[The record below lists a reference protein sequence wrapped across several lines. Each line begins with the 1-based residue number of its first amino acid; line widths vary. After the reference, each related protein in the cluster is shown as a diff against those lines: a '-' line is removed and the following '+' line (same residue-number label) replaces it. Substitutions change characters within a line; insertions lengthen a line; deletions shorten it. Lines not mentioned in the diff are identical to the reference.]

1 VAEKKSLLRSPDT
14 PLQPAFLELFFDLV
28 YVFALTE
35 LTGRLTE
42 NLNLKGATD
51 TLVLLLA
58 VWWVWVLTAWLCDR
72 FNPHLPV
79 VQAHVFF
86 VMYAVLL
93 MAIVIRS
100 IDRYGLLFAITYL
113 AITFVRFAFI
123 LLGAQGTDF
132 PNRSKRAIFWFAVSA
147 PAWIAGGL
155 MAGWARDLL
164 WLLALAIDYGS
175 GALRWPTP
183 GLGRAPAWELA
194 IEATHLAER
203 YRQLFMVA
211 LGEIITTIGVT
222 FASTEPPAFTP
233 ARTTVLALSSI
244 STAFMWRLYIY
255 RAGSQLG
262 PAIAASPSPH
272 RLSQWSSYLH
282 MVMVAGALLTAAGFT
297 LIIEHPAQQPPPAW
311 IATIAG
317 GPALFLAGRSGFEYV
332 ILGGLIRSR
341 LIGIL
346 LLAAIA
352 ATVVYLPPTATS
364 AAATLVLAGIAALD
378 TLRGHRVA
386 LQPPS
391 PRT

>member
-1 VAEKKSLLRSPDT
+1 MAERKSLLRSPDT
-14 PLQPAFLELFFDLV
+14 PLEPAFLELFFDLV

-35 LTGRLTE
+35 LTSRLTE
-42 NLNLKGATD
+42 HLNLKGAID

-72 FNPHLPV
+72 FNPHRPI
-79 VQAHVFF
+79 VQAQVIF

-93 MAIVIRS
+93 MAIAIRS

-113 AITFVRFAFI
+113 AITFVRFVFI
-123 LLGAQGTDF
+123 VLGAQGTDL

-155 MAGWARDLL
+155 TAGWTRDLL

-175 GALRWPTP
+175 AALKWPTP
-183 GLGRAPAWELA
+183 GLGRAPGWELA

-203 YRQLFMVA
+203 YRQLFIVA
-211 LGEIITTIGVT
+211 LGEIILSMGLT
-222 FASTEPPAFTP
+222 FAGTGPTTFAPG
-233 ARTTVLALSSI
+233 RTTVLVLSSI

-255 RAGSQLG
+255 RAGTQLG

-282 MVMVAGALLTAAGFT
+282 MVMVAGVLLTAAGFT
-297 LIIEHPAQQPPPAW
+297 LAIEHPTQHPPPAW
-311 IATIAG
+311 IAAIAG

-332 ILGGLIRSR
+332 IFGRLTRPR
-341 LIGIL
+341 LIGIS
-346 LLAAIA
+346 LLAAIG
-352 ATVVYLPPTATS
+352 ATVVYLPPTVTS
-364 AAATLVLAGIAALD
+364 AAATLVLAGVAALD

-386 LQPPS
+386 PEPPS
-391 PRT
+391 PRA